1 MTKKRPVRIFDDE
14 TYPLECYEFY
24 LKLQERFDDGM
35 CEHCRKYL
43 TVECPHIDE
52 FLEEEE
58 FEEEF

>member
-1 MTKKRPVRIFDDE
+1 
-14 TYPLECYEFY
+14 
-24 LKLQERFDDGM
+24 M

-52 FLEEEE
+52 FLKEEE